1 MITVATL
8 LWQSNAHSLPTSCCY
23 DETWAEKLYR
33 GFARNLTQP
42 FRFVVF
48 TDRPRRFGIPIEQ
61 RAIREDPPTYACCLE
76 PYRMDVPMILVGL
89 DTIVTGN
96 IDHLATYCL
105 TADKVAVPRDPIFTD
120 TVCDGVH
127 LVPAGFAHWYEEAA
141 GENDMEFIRSRKDQV
156 NVIDDMWPGHVRSY
170 RCDIKTKG
178 FGDTRIAY
186 FHGAEKAHE
195 IVDREPWVRRHWQ

>member
-8 LWQSNAHSLPTSCCY
+8 LWQANGSSLPTSWCY

-33 GFARNLTQP
+33 GFARNLTRP

-48 TDRPRRFGIPIEQ
+48 TDRPRRFGVPIEQ
-61 RAIREDPPTYACCLE
+61 RAIRQDPPTYACCIE

-96 IDHLATYCL
+96 IDHLADYCL
-105 TADKVAVPRDPIFTD
+105 TADKVAVPRDPIFTE

-127 LVPAGFAHWYEEAA
+127 LVPGGFGRWFDEHR
-141 GENDMEFIRSRKDQV
+141 GENDMDFIRARKDQV
-156 NVIDDMWPGHVRSY
+156 NVIDDLFPGHVRSY
-170 RCDIKTKG
+170 RCDVKANG
-178 FGDTRIAY
+178 LGDTRICY
-186 FHGAEKAHE
+186 FHGAEKPHE
-195 IVDREPWVRRHWQ
+195 IVETTPWVRRHWN